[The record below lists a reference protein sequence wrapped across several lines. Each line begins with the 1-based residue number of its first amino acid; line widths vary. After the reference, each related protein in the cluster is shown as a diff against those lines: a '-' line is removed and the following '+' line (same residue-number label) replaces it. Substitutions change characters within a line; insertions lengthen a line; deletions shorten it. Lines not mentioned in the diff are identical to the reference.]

1 MITKLSRSANSHG
14 HTSIQHAHTHIHSRG
29 STNLRYSISS
39 FSRAFDLRIASSVKQ
54 KTKKAKK
61 KNASIDKNSGSY
73 ECLHIML
80 FVHYV
85 CIHAK
90 RKQNFQNIIPSS
102 IRVNLGS
109 VNC

>member
-14 HTSIQHAHTHIHSRG
+14 HTSIQHAHTHKHSKG
-29 STNLRYSISS
+29 VTNLRYSISS

-54 KTKKAKK
+54 KTKKEKK

-73 ECLHIML
+73 ECLHVML
-80 FVHYV
+80 FVHYI

>member
-14 HTSIQHAHTHIHSRG
+14 HTSIQHAHTHKHSKG
-29 STNLRYSISS
+29 GTNLRYSISS

-54 KTKKAKK
+54 KTKKEKK

-73 ECLHIML
+73 ECLHVMV

-85 CIHAK
+85 CIYAK

>member
-1 MITKLSRSANSHG
+1 MD
-14 HTSIQHAHTHIHSRG
+14 IQVYNMHIHINTPKG
-29 STNLRYSISS
+29 LQTLDILYHPFPEHLISV
-39 FSRAFDLRIASSVKQ
+39 LPLLLNKKQ
-54 KTKKAKK
+54 KK

-73 ECLHIML
+73 ECLHVML